1 MAAKTIKGITVQIGG
16 DTTGLGKALKEVEKQ
31 SSGLSSNLKA
41 VNKALKLD
49 PTNTELL
56 AEKQK
61 ILAESVE
68 ATKEKLETLKSV
80 QDQIRQQYEAGDI
93 DRGAYLDF
101 QKELAYTED
110 QLERL
115 EREQKDFGSTVK
127 QVMKEAG
134 KEVSE
139 FGDKLKKAGDNI
151 SDVGEKF
158 LPVTAAITAAGAYSV
173 SAGSDMIESQNKV
186 EVAFGKSSDKVKQFA
201 ETTLDSYGIAKGT
214 SLDMAA
220 LFGDMATSMELPTDA
235 AAEMSISLVGLA
247 GDLASFKNLELEE
260 ASSALKGIFTGETEA
275 LKNLGIVMTQDN
287 LLRFAMQQGMLDTA
301 KSAQQLAK
309 EQLALEKAQVAYTNA
324 VAKHGEG
331 SLEARDAALK
341 MADAEEKLSAS
352 TKASLDSLSAAEM
365 VQLRYAY
372 VLNATQNAQGDF
384 ARTSDGAAN
393 SMRVAS
399 EAVKELAADFGVL
412 MAPYVAE
419 AAQMLSELIK
429 RFIALPE
436 ETKKNIL
443 VIAALVA
450 AIGPLLIIV
459 GKVSS
464 GIGSIISVSG
474 TLISGIGGAT
484 TAFAGLGGAMGALPV
499 LGIIA
504 AIAAI
509 VASIIWLKNH
519 SEEIAIIW
527 KESWN
532 SMIETWKKGNETMV
546 TETHAAHVEQVT
558 ATQSFW
564 ANIRDTYRSGNE
576 AIVTETHAAHVEQ
589 VTSLQSFWS
598 NLTSLYQTGNETIV
612 TQTHA
617 AHVAQVEAWQSFI
630 SNILNKITSWGQSM
644 KSKAST
650 AIENARSAIS
660 SGLER
665 IRSLFNFEWSL
676 PHIKLPH
683 FYVSGSFSLN
693 PPQVPS
699 FGVQWYAKGA
709 ILDGAQ
715 IFGRLGNMLLGG
727 GEAGKEAVLPLSSFY
742 SELRSIL
749 GSYMRSPADS
759 GDMTKLFNKLDGIYE
774 KLGRLQVVLDTGVL
788 VGETIDRFDAAFAEK
803 QMLDARGV

>member
-1 MAAKTIKGITVQIGG
+1 MAAKSIKGITVKIGG
-16 DTTGLGKALKEVEKQ
+16 DTTGLAKALKEVEKQ

-115 EREQKDFGSTVK
+115 EKEQRDFGSTVK

-139 FGDKLKKAGDNI
+139 FGDKLKNAGEKI

-158 LPVTAAITAAGAYSV
+158 LPVTAAITAAGAYAV
-173 SAGSDMIESQNKV
+173 SSGSDMIESQNKV
-186 EVAFGKSSDKVKQFA
+186 EVAFGKSSDEVMRFS
-201 ETTLDSYGIAKGT
+201 ETTLDAYGIAKGT
-214 SLDMAA
+214 ALDMAA

-235 AAEMSISLVGLA
+235 AAEMSTSLVGLA

-260 ASSALKGIFTGETEA
+260 ASNALKGIFTGETEA

-324 VAKHGEG
+324 VKKHGEG
-331 SLEARDAALK
+331 SLEAREAALK
-341 MADAEEKLSAS
+341 MAEAEDKLSAS
-352 TKASLDSLSAAEM
+352 TKSSLDSLSAAEM

-393 SMRVAS
+393 SMRAAS
-399 EAVKELAADFGVL
+399 EAAKELAADFGML

-450 AIGPLLIIV
+450 AIGPLLIVV
-459 GKVSS
+459 GKVFS

-527 KESWN
+527 KESWS
-532 SMIETWKKGNETMV
+532 SMAENWKKGNEMMV

-576 AIVTETHAAHVEQ
+576 AIVTQTHAAHVEQ
-589 VTSLQSFWS
+589 VTSLQNFWS
-598 NLTSLYQTGNETIV
+598 NLTSIYQTGNEAMV

-617 AHVAQVEAWQSFI
+617 AHVAQVEAWQFFV

-676 PHIKLPH
+676 PHIRLPH

-715 IFGRLGNMLLGG
+715 IFGRMGNTLLGG

-749 GSYMRSPADS
+749 GSYMRSPANS

-788 VGETIDRFDAAFAEK
+788 VGETIDQFDAAFAEK

>member
-16 DTTGLGKALKEVEKQ
+16 DITGLGKALKEVEKQ

-56 AEKQK
+56 AQKQK

-68 ATKEKLETLKSV
+68 ATKDKLETLKSV
-80 QDQIRQQYEAGDI
+80 QDQIRQQYEAGEI
-93 DRGAYLDF
+93 DRGAYLEF

-110 QLERL
+110 QLEKL
-115 EREQKDFGSTVK
+115 QKEQKKFGNVAK
-127 QVMKEAG
+127 QTMEQAG
-134 KEVSE
+134 KAVSE
-139 FGDKLKKAGDNI
+139 YGEKI
-151 SDVGEKF
+151 SGVGEKVSGVGEKL
-158 LPVTAAITAAGAYSV
+158 LPVTAAITAAGAYAV

-186 EVAFGKSSDKVKQFA
+186 EVAFGSSSDKVKEFA
-201 ETTLDSYGIAKGT
+201 ESTLEAYGIAEGT
-214 SLDMAA
+214 ALDMSA
-220 LFGDMATSMELPTDA
+220 LYGDMATSMGIAEDSA
-235 AAEMSISLVGLA
+235 ADMSTELVGLA
-247 GDLASFKNLELEE
+247 GDIASFKNLSLEE
-260 ASSALKGIFTGETEA
+260 ASNALKGIFTGETEA
-275 LKNLGIVMTQDN
+275 LKNLGVVMTQDN
-287 LLRFAMQQGMLDTA
+287 LLRHAMEIGMLDTA

-309 EQLALEKAQVAYTNA
+309 EELALEKAQVAYTNA
-324 VAKHGEG
+324 VKKHGEG

-341 MADAEEKLSAS
+341 VSEAEEKLNASA
-352 TKASLDSLSAAEM
+352 KATLDTLSEAEM
-365 VQLRYAY
+365 VQLRYSY

-419 AAQMLSELIK
+419 VAQMLSELIK
-429 RFIALPE
+429 RFIDLPE
-436 ETKKNIL
+436 ETKKTIL
-443 VIAALVA
+443 VIAGLVA
-450 AIGPLLIIV
+450 AVGPVLVIGGKLI
-459 GKVSS
+459 S
-464 GIGSIISVSG
+464 GIGSIVSG
-474 TLISGIGGAT
+474 AGALISGLGGAA
-484 TAFAGLGGAMGALPV
+484 TAFTGLGGAMGALPV

-519 SEEIAIIW
+519 SEEISIIW
-527 KESWN
+527 KESWS
-532 SMIETWKKGNETMV
+532 SMAETWKKGNETMV

-589 VTSLQSFWS
+589 VTSLQNFWS
-598 NLTSLYQTGNETIV
+598 NLTSLYQTGNETMV

-617 AHVAQVEAWQSFI
+617 AHVAQVEAWQSFT

-644 KSKAST
+644 KSKAAT

-715 IFGRLGNMLLGG
+715 IFGRMGNTLLGG

-788 VGETIDRFDAAFAEK
+788 VGETIDQFDAAFAEK